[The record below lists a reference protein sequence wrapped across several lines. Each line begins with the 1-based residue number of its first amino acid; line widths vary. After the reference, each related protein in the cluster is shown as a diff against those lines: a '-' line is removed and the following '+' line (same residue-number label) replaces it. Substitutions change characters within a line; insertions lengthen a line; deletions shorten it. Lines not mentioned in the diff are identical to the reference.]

1 MSVYTRIK
9 LRRDIASDWTSLNPT
24 LLAGEIG
31 IDTTNNKVKIGTGS
45 ATWTA
50 LPYATLTPTEIN
62 SLITGLQGQIDA
74 LSTNLSNTLDDY
86 VPIGDVAQADGV
98 ASLDS
103 SGKVP
108 DTQIPT
114 TIARSTDVSTA
125 ISNLVD
131 SSPSTLNTLNELAAA
146 LNDDANYAGTITT
159 ALGNKAPIASPALT
173 GTPTAPTPAA
183 GDSTTK
189 IATTEYVQGSLGMVM
204 ALAL

>member
-9 LRRDIASDWTSLNPT
+9 LRRDIASDWNTLNPT

-31 IDTTNNKVKIGTGS
+31 IDTTNNKIKIGTGA

-62 SLITGLQGQIDA
+62 SLITGLQGQIDT
-74 LSTNLSNTLDDY
+74 LSTNLNNTLDDY
-86 VPIGDVAQADGV
+86 VPIGDVGQADGV

-103 SGKVP
+103 SGLIP
-108 DTQIPT
+108 DAQIAT
-114 TIARSTDVSTA
+114 SIARSTDVSTA
-125 ISNLVD
+125 ISNLID
-131 SSPSTLNTLNELAAA
+131 SSPATLNTLNELAAA
-146 LNDDANYAGTITT
+146 LNDDANFAGTVTT
-159 ALGNKAPIASPALT
+159 ALGTKAPLASPALT

-183 GDSTTK
+183 GTNTTQ
-189 IATTEYVQGSLGMVM
+189 IATTAYVQDSLAMAM

>member
-1 MSVYTRIK
+1 MSNYTRIK
-9 LRRDIASDWTSLNPT
+9 LRRAAASSWTSTNPT
-24 LLAGEIG
+24 LLAGELG

-108 DTQIPT
+108 ASQLPAGLAT
-114 TIARSTDVSTA
+114 TTDVSTA

>member
-86 VPIGDVAQADGV
+86 VLIGDVAQADGV

-108 DTQIPT
+108 ASQLPAGLAT
-114 TIARSTDVSTA
+114 TTDVSTA

>member
-1 MSVYTRIK
+1 MSTYTRIK
-9 LRRDIASDWTSLNPT
+9 LRRATASRWTSTNPT
-24 LLAGEIG
+24 LLAGELG
-31 IDTTNNKVKIGTGS
+31 VDTTNNKVKIGTGS

-62 SLITGLQGQIDA
+62 ALITGLQGQIDA

-108 DTQIPT
+108 ASQLPAGLAT
-114 TIARSTDVSTA
+114 TTDVSTA
-125 ISNLVD
+125 ISNLVA
-131 SSPSTLNTLNELAAA
+131 SSPSTLNTLNELASA
-146 LNDDANYAGTITT
+146 LNNDANFAGTVTT

>member
-1 MSVYTRIK
+1 MSNYTRIK
-9 LRRDIASDWTSLNPT
+9 LRRAAASSWTSTNPT
-24 LLAGEIG
+24 LLAGELG
-31 IDTTNNKVKIGTGS
+31 VDTTNNKVKIGTGS

-108 DTQIPT
+108 ASQLPAGLAT
-114 TIARSTDVSTA
+114 TTDVSTA
-125 ISNLVD
+125 ISNLVA

-146 LNDDANYAGTITT
+146 LNNDANFAGTVTT
-159 ALGNKAPIASPALT
+159 SLGNKAPIASPALT

>member
-1 MSVYTRIK
+1 MSNYSRIK
-9 LRRDIASDWTSLNPT
+9 LRRAAASRWTSINPT
-24 LLAGEIG
+24 LLAGELG

-108 DTQIPT
+108 ASQLPAGLAT
-114 TIARSTDVSTA
+114 TTDVSTA
-125 ISNLVD
+125 ISNLVA
-131 SSPSTLNTLNELAAA
+131 SSPSTLNTLNELASA
-146 LNDDANYAGTITT
+146 LNNDANFAGTVTT

>member
-1 MSVYTRIK
+1 MSNYTRIK

-31 IDTTNNKVKIGTGS
+31 IDTTNNKIKIGTGS

-62 SLITGLQGQIDA
+62 ALITGLQTQISA
-74 LSTNLSNTLDDY
+74 LSTNLTNTLDDY

-98 ASLDS
+98 ASLDAN
-103 SGKVP
+103 GKVP
-108 DTQIPT
+108 SSQLPAGLAT
-114 TIARSTDVSTA
+114 TTDVSTA
-125 ISNLVD
+125 ISNLVA
-131 SSPSTLNTLNELAAA
+131 SSPSTLNTLNELASA
-146 LNDDANYAGTITT
+146 LNNDANFAGTVTT
-159 ALGNKAPIASPALT
+159 SLGSKAPIASPALT
-173 GTPTAPTPAA
+173 GTPTAPTPAS

-189 IATTEYVQGSLGMVM
+189 IATTEYVQGALAMTM

>member
-1 MSVYTRIK
+1 MSNYSRIK
-9 LRRDIASDWTSLNPT
+9 LRRATASRWTSINPT
-24 LLAGEIG
+24 LLAGELG
-31 IDTTNNKVKIGTGS
+31 VDTTNNKVKIGTGS

-62 SLITGLQGQIDA
+62 ALIAGLQTQISA
-74 LSTNLSNTLDDY
+74 LSTNLTNTLDDY

-98 ASLDS
+98 ASLDAN
-103 SGKVP
+103 GKVP
-108 DTQIPT
+108 SSQLPAGLAT
-114 TIARSTDVSTA
+114 TTDVSTA
-125 ISNLVD
+125 ISNLVA
-131 SSPSTLNTLNELAAA
+131 SSPSTLNTLNELASA
-146 LNDDANYAGTITT
+146 LNNDANFAGTVTT
-159 ALGNKAPIASPALT
+159 SLGSKAPIASPALT

>member
-1 MSVYTRIK
+1 MSNYSRIK
-9 LRRDIASDWTSLNPT
+9 LRRAAASRWTSINPT
-24 LLAGEIG
+24 LLAGELG

-108 DTQIPT
+108 ASQLPAGLAT
-114 TIARSTDVSTA
+114 TTDVSTA
-125 ISNLVD
+125 ISNLVA
-131 SSPSTLNTLNELAAA
+131 SSPSTLNTLNELASA
-146 LNDDANYAGTITT
+146 LNNDANYAGTITT
-159 ALGNKAPIASPALT
+159 ALGAKAPIASPALT